1 VSSTATYNSN
11 SSIPLIISNKDN
23 IGNKFMFAID
33 LNVDL
38 YESTYALS
46 FPNYTY
52 NITDEWIDSYFIQ
65 TKTGYYFN
73 PYLTQY

>member
-1 VSSTATYNSN
+1 
-11 SSIPLIISNKDN
+11 
-23 IGNKFMFAID
+23 MFAID

-52 NITDEWIDSYFIQ
+52 DITDEWIDSYFIQ

-73 PYLTQY
+73 PYITQY